1 MSVNTLSILASRS
14 EMSVARVI

>member
-14 EMSVARVI
+14 EMSVARII